1 MEDYDELRKEVF
13 QKKLQDIFFKKQIQ
27 PEEILERVNSI

>member
-13 QKKLQDIFFKKQIQ
+13 QKKVQDIFFKK
-27 PEEILERVNSI
+27 PFNLKRY

>member
-13 QKKLQDIFFKKQIQ
+13 QKKVQDIFFKKKFN
-27 PEEILERVNSI
+27 LKRY